1 MKLQIANRTQI
12 NQIFSLYKSV
22 VEAVSKTSVKLG
34 WNAEI
39 YPSLEW
45 IKETVSK
52 NEMLIFSEGENII
65 GACCVNHIVN
75 DEYKLVDWRVKEPE
89 NKISTI
95 HAFCIHPDYWGKGE
109 NIAFLNEVLSWCRK
123 NGDAA
128 NHLDVIDTNDK
139 AVKMYLKAGFELRTI
154 IEMYYEVV
162 GTRKFSMLEYIF
174 D

>member
-34 WNAEI
+34 WNTEI

-45 IKETVSK
+45 IKDTVSK

-75 DEYKLVDWRVKEPE
+75 DEYKLIDWRVKEPE

-109 NIAFLNEVLSWCRK
+109 NI
-123 NGDAA
+123 
-128 NHLDVIDTNDK
+128 T
-139 AVKMYLKAGFELRTI
+139 TI
-154 IEMYYEVV
+154 EP
-162 GTRKFSMLEYIF
+162 
-174 D
+174 